1 MNLTS
6 KIALLSL
13 VILWFSCGHPTP
25 KKHLSF
31 MDSLAADSTLTIR
44 QLKMHTILPA
54 DYYYNTSHYES
65 DTVYNAGPK
74 YLAAV

>member
-1 MNLTS
+1 
-6 KIALLSL
+6 
-13 VILWFSCGHPTP
+13 
-25 KKHLSF
+25 